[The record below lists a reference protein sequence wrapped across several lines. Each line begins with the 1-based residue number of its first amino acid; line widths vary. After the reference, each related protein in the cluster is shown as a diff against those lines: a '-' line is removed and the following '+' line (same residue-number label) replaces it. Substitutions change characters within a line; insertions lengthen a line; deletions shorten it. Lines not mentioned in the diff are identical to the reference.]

1 MNIEKLE
8 SAKKVFF
15 IALGIDMAVTAVVVA
30 SDVWMIGVVKD
41 IQSGALTAAPAL
53 LNTIDWWASFSKVI
67 VLTMLGVGWALTR
80 WLGACYL
87 YAKETLKAT
96 GLIQEGWKT
105 WGWIV
110 PFMNLFKP
118 YQVLGELYKVGAANT
133 VGTEEWKKTAGSG
146 LLLVWWIFWVIAHL
160 FMVGIAKF
168 ISKDSL
174 GESLPL
180 HQIVSAYGAH
190 IVLCVISLMIAGF
203 WLVVAESL
211 TRRLQGSPTPV
222 AFTNWALIV
231 FGAIPVVG
239 IAAAVGIPAYQD
251 YTKGQGSTAKLA
263 DATQTSS
270 GTDWANG
277 TITPPSQPSA
287 APQNS
292 QIDAFLNQQPKVNP
306 FDQFDEK
313 PSKSSAVKEA
323 GPWSKFTPEQRDNTQ
338 RQVIPN
344 MTTAK
349 RDKYEEFLDSPSSAV
364 KVPNSLTSEE
374 ATGRIIQ
381 PIPRASTDA
390 VLQNN
395 RGMKYLKGE
404 GVTKD
409 YVEAVS
415 WFRLAAAQG
424 DAYAQYNLG
433 VSYEKG
439 QGVPKDYV
447 EAVRWYRMAAAQ
459 EHAYAQSN
467 LGSKYFTGEGVAQD
481 YVESARWY
489 RLAAAQG
496 NADAQFWL
504 GTMYFKGEG
513 VIQDN
518 LRAHM
523 WTNLSAVDGVAY
535 MVKARNAVA
544 KKMTPLQIA
553 EAQQMARDCQQR
565 KFKGCD

>member
-30 SDVWMIGVVKD
+30 GDVWMIGVVKD

-53 LNTIDWWASFSKVI
+53 LNTIDWWASFSKLI
-67 VLTMLGVGWALTR
+67 VLTMFGVGWALTR

-118 YQVLGELYKVGAANT
+118 YQVLGELYKVGAANR

-203 WLVVAESL
+203 WLVVAESI

-231 FGAIPVVG
+231 FGAIPVIG

-251 YTKGQGSTAKLA
+251 YTKSLGSAVA
-263 DATQTSS
+263 
-270 GTDWANG
+270 
-277 TITPPSQPSA
+277 
-287 APQNS
+287 QNS
-292 QIDAFLNQQPKVNP
+292 QIDAFLNQPPKVNP

-313 PSKSSAVKEA
+313 PSQSSAVKEV
-323 GPWSKFTPEQRDNTQ
+323 GPWSKFAPEKPLNNANSND
-338 RQVIPN
+338 
-344 MTTAK
+344 K
-349 RDKYEEFLDSPSSAV
+349 RL
-364 KVPNSLTSEE
+364 SEE
-374 ATGRIIQ
+374 QWWKNDKLAPAETST
-381 PIPRASTDA
+381 ATDA
-390 VLQNN
+390 KAQVKL
-395 RGMKYLKGE
+395 GVMYLTGE
-404 GVTKD
+404 GVSQD
-409 YVEAVS
+409 YVEAVK

-424 DAYAQYNLG
+424 NVIAQYNLG
-433 VSYEKG
+433 VSYAYG

-447 EAVRWYRMAAAQ
+447 EA
-459 EHAYAQSN
+459 
-467 LGSKYFTGEGVAQD
+467 L
-481 YVESARWY
+481 RWY

-496 NADAQFWL
+496 KAIAQFSLGVSYAKGQGVAQNHVEALRWYQLAAAQGDVNAQINLGVMYVKGIGVAQDYAEALKWYQLAAVQGDADAQYNL
-504 GTMYFKGEG
+504 GLMYVKGQG
-513 VIQDN
+513 VAQDN
-518 LRAHM
+518 KHAYL
-523 WTNLSAVDGVAY
+523 WLNLGAVDGMPEKVNMRDAI
-535 MVKARNAVA
+535 A
-544 KKMTPLQIA
+544 KKMTPQQIA
-553 EAQQMARDCQQR
+553 QAQQMARDCQQR
-565 KFKGCD
+565 NFKGCD